1 MKTSLFIAAILTLAA
16 GAAYAQGTT
25 SGANSASSASV
36 NSQTASGAQ
45 VNDNRAYY
53 NDGDSTVR
61 SAPAVS
67 APGVFGGG
75 HPCLA
80 GKSGGISVIGGGVS
94 YGQGDPEPACML
106 WLMNQP
112 EAALRVMAASS
123 PKACRAMNEVGYIRI
138 GEAIVPFS
146 CTVGSRV
153 RTGQAA
159 TVKPQERTASYAAC
173 YRENGVLHVTVKRG
187 MDSGQAQADCRASG
201 V

>member
-1 MKTSLFIAAILTLAA
+1 MKRFILAA
-16 GAAYAQGTT
+16 LLCAGTAQADGTT
-25 SGANSASSASV
+25 SGANSSANAAV

-112 EAALRVMAASS
+112 EAALRVMASSS
-123 PKACRAMNEVGYIRI
+123 PKACRAMNEVGYIRV
-138 GEAIVPFS
+138 GEAIIPFS
-146 CTVGSRV
+146 CTVGQRAS
-153 RTGQAA
+153 TG
-159 TVKPQERTASYAAC
+159 RTASATPQARPASYASC

-187 MDSGQAQADCRASG
+187 MDSVQAQSDCRASG